1 MICENAASQ
10 IFTFQSICQS
20 GFSNALM
27 PMPAPGRVNAK
38 IIIKAIMPKSRGINI
53 FEALPIPSFKSLCEI
68 YQTKIHTITIEMVVG
83 IIKLA
88 MSDKFELPP
97 TLFTKYSAESAP
109 QLKLKLDPK

>member
-1 MICENAASQ
+1 
-10 IFTFQSICQS
+10 
-20 GFSNALM
+20 
-27 PMPAPGRVNAK
+27 
-38 IIIKAIMPKSRGINI
+38 
-53 FEALPIPSFKSLCEI
+53 
-68 YQTKIHTITIEMVVG
+68 MVVG